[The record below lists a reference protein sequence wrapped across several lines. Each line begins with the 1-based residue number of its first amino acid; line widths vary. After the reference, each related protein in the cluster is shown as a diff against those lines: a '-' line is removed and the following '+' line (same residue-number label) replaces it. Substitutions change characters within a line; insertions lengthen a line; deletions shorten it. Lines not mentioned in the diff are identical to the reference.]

1 MALGENI
8 RERRLEKNMSQE
20 YLAGIVGVTRMAIC
34 NYEEGKRIPGLYDAL
49 RIAKTLGTTVEELAL
64 AENNKTAPKQ

>member
-20 YLAGIVGVTRMAIC
+20 DLAGIVGVTRMAIC
-34 NYEEGKRIPGLYDAL
+34 NYEEGKRIPALYDAL
-49 RIAKTLGTTVEELAL
+49 RIAKALGTTVEKLTKPTTKKGE
-64 AENNKTAPKQ
+64 